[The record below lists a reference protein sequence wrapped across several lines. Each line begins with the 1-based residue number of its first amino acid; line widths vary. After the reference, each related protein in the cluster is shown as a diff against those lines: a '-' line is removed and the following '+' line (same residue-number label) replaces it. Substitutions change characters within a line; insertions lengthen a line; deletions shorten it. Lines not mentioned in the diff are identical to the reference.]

1 MPGKGG
7 TLSLKNEKGPL
18 SWLYQQ
24 LNKNKDQK
32 DKKPSIYVYVFIV
45 IILGVGIMMASNLF
59 TANQTNQTDSQ
70 FQTVF
75 NNKAENKDAE
85 AFGQKKNEDFK
96 TTRDYEVYLQN
107 EMKDALEMITGVD
120 EVKVVIYV
128 DATERKEF
136 ERDKVSQKQVTEEAD
151 QDGGKRVV
159 EDTSIDD
166 KLVIIKEGDKEGP
179 IITQTVKPKV
189 SGVLVVAKGA
199 DNIQVKKWIVEA
211 VTRALDVPSHRV
223 SVMPKK

>member
-1 MPGKGG
+1 
-7 TLSLKNEKGPL
+7 LKNEKGPL
-18 SWLYQQ
+18 SWLHQL

-45 IILGVGIMMASNLF
+45 VILGVGIMMASNLL
-59 TANQTNQTDSQ
+59 TANQTGETNEL
-70 FQTVF
+70 QTVF
-75 NNKAENKDAE
+75 KNNQESKDTE
-85 AFGQKKNEDFK
+85 TFGQKRTEEAK
-96 TTRDYEVYLQN
+96 TTREYEVYLQN
-107 EMKDALEMITGVD
+107 EMKEALEMITGVE

-136 ERDKVSQKQVTEEAD
+136 ERNKVTQKQVTEEAD
-151 QDGGKRVV
+151 QEGGKRVV
-159 EDTSIDD
+159 EDTSIDEQ
-166 KLVIIKEGDKEGP
+166 LVIIKAGDKEGP
-179 IITQTVKPKV
+179 IVTQTVKPKV

-199 DNIQVKKWIVEA
+199 ENIQVKKWIVEA